1 MSHVSGQGKPV
12 CESLR
17 GEEVAATEESGSTKD
32 QDPEAT
38 PICGPIQ
45 GQEPSE
51 EQGH

>member
-1 MSHVSGQGKPV
+1 MYQGK
-12 CESLR
+12 ESLSVKAC
-17 GEEVAATEESGSTKD
+17 EVRRWPVTEESGCTKD

-51 EQGH
+51 EQVH